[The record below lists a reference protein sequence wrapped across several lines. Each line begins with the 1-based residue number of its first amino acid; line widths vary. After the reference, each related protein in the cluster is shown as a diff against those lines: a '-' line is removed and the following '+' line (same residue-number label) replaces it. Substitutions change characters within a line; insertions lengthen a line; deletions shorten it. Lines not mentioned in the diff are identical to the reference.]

1 MKTFLSILFFQR
13 DFEYSAFENLPTMK
27 PVLLIFM
34 LVLSIELG
42 HCSKMTGPFEALFF
56 YYAYQID
63 AAAAARAAEDG
74 ISYEATIGGDCIG
87 RDCTLEAFLRTI
99 MDPYYAEDLTPTST
113 GSTRSPDV
121 YATAEE
127 IDTYWNYNGSDLQ
140 ADEIIKNAPDYFA
153 NVVNAVASKIQEAR
167 AVVPSTDLMDKAVVA
182 LKWAQAVSLSEMIV
196 LNGELQGAK
205 ALAFADKYP
214 DVDLLS
220 TQRELGIDRTVSPPL
235 KIVYADLDYANMAL
249 LASDGDM
256 TRVMSNY
263 DDFLKFAQAK
273 PTTRVY
279 RTHQNIVNMYQRVI
293 PSLEAGCS

>member
-1 MKTFLSILFFQR
+1 
-13 DFEYSAFENLPTMK
+13 MK

-74 ISYEATIGGDCIG
+74 ISYEATIGGDCI
-87 RDCTLEAFLRTI
+87 
-99 MDPYYAEDLTPTST
+99 DLTPTST

-182 LKWAQAVSLSEMIV
+182 LKWAQAVRLSEMIV

-205 ALAFADKYP
+205 ALAFANKYP